1 MNVEHPHMTTD
12 PSVAQPATPTDF
24 RVVRGEGEK
33 PTRLPLVLSEPN
45 SIEAESI
52 RALRT
57 RFVAQHVQEGRRSI
71 AVCTPAAET
80 GCTFVACNL
89 AAAISQIGLSTVLV
103 DANLRDPGVTDVFG
117 LRPRRGGLSEYL
129 ADSTKEIDDI
139 IIESVLP
146 DLSIIPAGAVPSNP
160 QELLSGGRFP
170 HLMDRLLREFDLTI
184 FDTTPTNSCTD
195 AQRVANVAGY
205 SLIVG
210 RKHKTFFNDVRTLSQ
225 LLGADRSVVVG
236 TVLNDF

>member
-1 MNVEHPHMTTD
+1 MNVELSRLNND
-12 PSVAQPATPTDF
+12 PSSVENGPIGSPLA
-24 RVVRGEGEK
+24 RGEGEQ
-33 PTRLPLVLSEPN
+33 PTRLPIVLSAPI
-45 SIEAESI
+45 SVEAECI

-71 AVCTPAAET
+71 AVCTPAADT
-80 GCTFVACNL
+80 GCTFVATNL

-103 DANLRDPGVTDVFG
+103 DANLRDPGVTNAFG
-117 LRPRRGGLSEYL
+117 LRPTRGGLSAYL
-129 ADSTKEIDDI
+129 SDSSKEIDDV
-139 IIESVLP
+139 IIENVLP
-146 DLSIIPAGAVPSNP
+146 DLAIIPAGEVPHNP
-160 QELLSGGRFP
+160 QELLSGSRFP
-170 HLMDRLLREFDLTI
+170 HLVDRLLREFDLTI

-210 RKHKTFFNDVRTLSQ
+210 RKHKTFFNDVKTLSQ
-225 LLGADRSVVVG
+225 LLSADRSVVVG

>member
-1 MNVEHPHMTTD
+1 MNVELSPLNTD
-12 PSVAQPATPTDF
+12 PSQASPLQPDLRP
-24 RVVRGEGEK
+24 VRGEGEK
-33 PTRLPLVLSEPN
+33 PTRLPLVLSSPV

-71 AVCTPAAET
+71 AICTPAQET
-80 GCTFVACNL
+80 GCTFVATNL

-103 DANLRDPGVTDVFG
+103 DANLREPGVTEAFG
-117 LRPRRGGLSEYL
+117 IHPSRGGLADYL
-129 ADSTKEIDDI
+129 ADSSKEIDDI
-139 IIESVLP
+139 IIENVLP
-146 DLSIIPAGAVPSNP
+146 DLAIIPAGVIPSNP
-160 QELLSGGRFP
+160 QELLSGSRFP
-170 HLMDRLLREFDLTI
+170 HLVDRLLREFDLTI

-210 RKHKTFFNDVRTLSQ
+210 RKHKTFFNDVKTLSQ
-225 LLGADRSVVVG
+225 LLSADRSVVVG

>member
-1 MNVEHPHMTTD
+1 MNVEPSHLTND
-12 PSVAQPATPTDF
+12 PLLAEAARADF
-24 RVVRGEGEK
+24 RSVRDEGEK
-33 PTRLPLVLSEPN
+33 PTRLPLVLSSPN

-57 RFVAQHVQEGRRSI
+57 RFVAQHVQEGRRSV
-71 AVCTPAAET
+71 AVCTPAMDT
-80 GCTFVACNL
+80 GCTFVSTNL

-103 DANLRDPGVTDVFG
+103 DANLRDPGVSEAFG
-117 LRPRRGGLSEYL
+117 IRPSRGGLSEYL
-129 ADSTKEIDDI
+129 ADPAKEIDDI
-139 IIESVLP
+139 IIENVLP
-146 DLSIIPAGAVPSNP
+146 DLAIIPAGAVPSNP
-160 QELLSGGRFP
+160 QELLSAGRFP
-170 HLMDRLLREFDLTI
+170 HLVDRLLREFDLTI

-225 LLGADRSVVVG
+225 LLSADRSVVVG

>member
-1 MNVEHPHMTTD
+1 MNIENPQLSAD
-12 PSVAQPATPTDF
+12 PSQAQSASPDF
-24 RVVRGEGEK
+24 RIVRGEGEK
-33 PTRLPLVLSEPN
+33 PTRLPLVLSDPS

-57 RFVAQHVQEGRRSI
+57 RFVAQHVQEGRRSVAI
-71 AVCTPAAET
+71 CTPAAGT
-80 GCTFVACNL
+80 GCTFIASNL

-103 DANLRDPGVTDVFG
+103 DANLREPGVVDAFG
-117 LRPRRGGLSEYL
+117 LRPSRGGLSDYL
-129 ADSTKEIDDI
+129 SDSTKEIDDI
-139 IIESVLP
+139 IIENVLP
-146 DLSIIPAGAVPSNP
+146 DLAIIPAGAIPTNP

-170 HLMDRLLREFDLTI
+170 HLVDRLLREFDLTI

-205 SLIVG
+205 SLVVG

-225 LLGADRSVVVG
+225 LLGADRSVVIG
-236 TVLNDF
+236 TVLNDY

>member
-1 MNVEHPHMTTD
+1 MNVE
-12 PSVAQPATPTDF
+12 PSQLNNESLHAEPAPADF
-24 RVVRGEGEK
+24 RLVRGEGEK
-33 PTRLPLVLSEPN
+33 PTRLPLVLSNPN

-71 AVCTPAAET
+71 AVCTPAEDT
-80 GCTFVACNL
+80 GCTFVATNL

-103 DANLRDPGVTDVFG
+103 DANLRDPSVSEAFG
-117 LRPRRGGLSEYL
+117 IRPARGGLSEYL
-129 ADSTKEIDDI
+129 ADSAKEIDDI
-139 IIESVLP
+139 IIENVLP
-146 DLSIIPAGAVPSNP
+146 DLAIIPAGAVPTNP

-170 HLMDRLLREFDLTI
+170 HLVDRLLREFDLTI

-210 RKHKTFFNDVRTLSQ
+210 RKHKTFFNDIRTLSQ

>member
-1 MNVEHPHMTTD
+1 MNAEPAQLTTD
-12 PSVAQPATPTDF
+12 STPGGAEAADF
-24 RVVRGEGEK
+24 RGFRGAGEK
-33 PTRLPLVLSEPN
+33 PTRLPIVLSDPT
-45 SIEAESI
+45 SVEAECI

-80 GCTFVACNL
+80 GCTFVATNL

-103 DANLRDPGVTDVFG
+103 DANLREPGVSNAFG
-117 LRPRRGGLSEYL
+117 IQPNRGGLADYL
-129 ADSTKEIDDI
+129 ADSSKEIDDI
-139 IIESVLP
+139 IIENVLP
-146 DLSIIPAGAVPSNP
+146 DLAIIPAGGVPANP

-170 HLMDRLLREFDLTI
+170 FLVDRLLREFDLTI

-210 RKHKTFFNDVRTLSQ
+210 RKHKTFFNDVKTLAQ
-225 LLGADRSVVVG
+225 LLSADRSVVVG

>member
-1 MNVEHPHMTTD
+1 MNVEYSQLSSD
-12 PSVAQPATPTDF
+12 PSASQSGHPDF
-24 RVVRGEGEK
+24 RGVRGEGEK
-33 PTRLPLVLSEPN
+33 PTRLPLVLSDPT

-71 AVCTPAAET
+71 AVCTPAADT
-80 GCTFVACNL
+80 GCTFVATNL
-89 AAAISQIGLSTVLV
+89 AAAISQIGLATVLV
-103 DANLRDPGVTDVFG
+103 DANLRDPGVSEAFG
-117 LRPRRGGLSEYL
+117 LRPARGGLAEYL
-129 ADSTKEIDDI
+129 ADSSKEIDDI
-139 IIESVLP
+139 IIENVLP
-146 DLSIIPAGAVPSNP
+146 DLAVIPAGAVPSNP

-170 HLMDRLLREFDLTI
+170 QLVDRLLREFDLTI

>member
-1 MNVEHPHMTTD
+1 MNVENSKLSPDLSTSQTAHP
-12 PSVAQPATPTDF
+12 DF

-33 PTRLPLVLSEPN
+33 PTRLPLVLSDPT

-71 AVCTPAAET
+71 AVCTPAENT
-80 GCTFVACNL
+80 GCTFIAANL

-103 DANLRDPGVTDVFG
+103 DANLRSPGVTEAFG
-117 LRPRRGGLSEYL
+117 LRPTRGGLSEYL
-129 ADSTKEIDDI
+129 ADSAKEIDDI

-146 DLSIIPAGAVPSNP
+146 DLAVIPAGAVPSNP
-160 QELLSGGRFP
+160 QELLSGSRFP
-170 HLMDRLLREFDLTI
+170 HLVDRLLREFDLTI

-225 LLGADRSVVVG
+225 LLSADRSVVVG

>member
-1 MNVEHPHMTTD
+1 MNVELSQLNNDSLRAEP
-12 PSVAQPATPTDF
+12 TPGDF
-24 RVVRGEGEK
+24 RLVRGEGEK
-33 PTRLPLVLSEPN
+33 PTRLPLVLSNPN

-71 AVCTPAAET
+71 AVCTPAEDT
-80 GCTFVACNL
+80 GCTFVATNL

-103 DANLRDPGVTDVFG
+103 DANLRAPSVSDAFG
-117 LRPRRGGLSEYL
+117 IRSARGGLSEYL
-129 ADSTKEIDDI
+129 ADPAKEIDDI
-139 IIESVLP
+139 IIENVLP
-146 DLSIIPAGAVPSNP
+146 DLAIIPAGTVPTNP

-170 HLMDRLLREFDLTI
+170 HLVDRLLREFDLTI

-210 RKHKTFFNDVRTLSQ
+210 RKHKTFFNDIRTLSQ

>member
-1 MNVEHPHMTTD
+1 MNVEVSPLNNS
-12 PSVAQPATPTDF
+12 PSSMDAAQADVRF
-24 RVVRGEGEK
+24 VRGEGEK
-33 PTRLPLVLSEPN
+33 PTRLPVVLSAPT
-45 SIEAESI
+45 SVEAECI

-71 AVCTPAAET
+71 AVCTPAVDT
-80 GCTFVACNL
+80 GCTFVATNL

-103 DANLRDPGVTDVFG
+103 DANLRDPGVADAFG
-117 LRPRRGGLSEYL
+117 LRPTRAGLAAYL
-129 ADSTKEIDDI
+129 GDSTKEIDDI
-139 IIESVLP
+139 IIENVLP
-146 DLSIIPAGAVPSNP
+146 DLAIIPAGDVPHNP
-160 QELLSGGRFP
+160 QELLSGSRFP
-170 HLMDRLLREFDLTI
+170 HLVDRLLREFDLTI

-210 RKHKTFFNDVRTLSQ
+210 RKHKTFFNDVKMLSQ

>member
-1 MNVEHPHMTTD
+1 MNVGNSPLSADLSAST
-12 PSVAQPATPTDF
+12 PPQPDF
-24 RVVRGEGEK
+24 RVIRGEGEK
-33 PTRLPLVLSEPN
+33 PTRHPLVLSDPV

-71 AVCTPAAET
+71 AICTPAENT
-80 GCTFVACNL
+80 GCTFIATNL

-103 DANLRDPGVTDVFG
+103 DANLRSPGVTEAFG
-117 LRPRRGGLSEYL
+117 LSPARGGLSEYL
-129 ADSTKEIDDI
+129 ADPNKEIDDI
-139 IIESVLP
+139 IIENVLP
-146 DLSIIPAGAVPSNP
+146 DLAVIPAGAIPFNP
-160 QELLSGGRFP
+160 QELLSGSRFP
-170 HLMDRLLREFDLTI
+170 QLVDRLLREFDLTI

-210 RKHKTFFNDVRTLSQ
+210 RKHKTYFNDVRTLSQ
-225 LLGADRSVVVG
+225 LLSADRSVVVG

>member
-1 MNVEHPHMTTD
+1 MNVEHSQLSTD
-12 PSVAQPATPTDF
+12 PTAAQPTHPDF
-24 RVVRGEGEK
+24 RIVRGEGEK
-33 PTRLPLVLSEPN
+33 PTRLPLVLSDPT

-57 RFVAQHVQEGRRSI
+57 RFVAQHVQEGRRSVAI
-71 AVCTPAAET
+71 CTPAAET
-80 GCTFVACNL
+80 GCTFVATNL

-103 DANLRDPGVTDVFG
+103 DANLRDPGVTVAFG
-117 LRPRRGGLSEYL
+117 LRPARGGLSEYL
-129 ADSTKEIDDI
+129 ADPAKEIDDI
-139 IIESVLP
+139 IIENVLP
-146 DLSIIPAGAVPSNP
+146 DLAVIPAGAVPSNP

-170 HLMDRLLREFDLTI
+170 HLVDRLLREFDLTI

>member
-1 MNVEHPHMTTD
+1 MNIENPQLSPD
-12 PSVAQPATPTDF
+12 PSQAQSASPDF
-24 RVVRGEGEK
+24 RIVRGEGEK
-33 PTRLPLVLSEPN
+33 PTRLPLVLSDPS

-57 RFVAQHVQEGRRSI
+57 RFVAQHVQEGRRSVAI
-71 AVCTPAAET
+71 CTPAAET
-80 GCTFVACNL
+80 GCTFIASNL

-103 DANLRDPGVTDVFG
+103 DANLREPGVVDAFG
-117 LRPRRGGLSEYL
+117 LRPSRGGLSDYL
-129 ADSTKEIDDI
+129 SDSTKEIDDI
-139 IIESVLP
+139 IIENVLP
-146 DLSIIPAGAVPSNP
+146 DLAIIPAGAIPTNP

-170 HLMDRLLREFDLTI
+170 HLVDRLLREFDLTI

-205 SLIVG
+205 SLVVG

-225 LLGADRSVVVG
+225 LLGADRSVVIG
-236 TVLNDF
+236 TVLNDY

>member
-1 MNVEHPHMTTD
+1 MNIEISPLSSD
-12 PSVAQPATPTDF
+12 PSSAAPDQIGSPL
-24 RVVRGEGEK
+24 VRGEGEQ
-33 PTRLPLVLSEPN
+33 PTRLPIVLSAPN
-45 SIEAESI
+45 SVEAECI

-71 AVCTPAAET
+71 AVCTPAVDT
-80 GCTFVACNL
+80 GCTFVATNL

-103 DANLRDPGVTDVFG
+103 DANLRDPGVTDAFG
-117 LRPRRGGLSEYL
+117 LKPKRGGLSAYL
-129 ADSTKEIDDI
+129 SDSSKEIDDI
-139 IIESVLP
+139 IIENVLP
-146 DLSIIPAGAVPSNP
+146 DLAIIPAGEIPHNP
-160 QELLSGGRFP
+160 QELLSGSRFP
-170 HLMDRLLREFDLTI
+170 YLVDRLLREFDLTI

-210 RKHKTFFNDVRTLSQ
+210 RKHKSFFNDVKTLSQ
-225 LLGADRSVVVG
+225 LLGADRSVVIG

>member
-1 MNVEHPHMTTD
+1 MNVENSQLSPD
-12 PSVAQPATPTDF
+12 PSTIPPAHPDF

-33 PTRLPLVLSEPN
+33 PTRLPLVLSDPT

-71 AVCTPAAET
+71 AVCTPAENT
-80 GCTFVACNL
+80 GCTFIASNL

-103 DANLRDPGVTDVFG
+103 DANLRSPGVTEAFG
-117 LRPRRGGLSEYL
+117 LRPSRGGLSEYL
-129 ADSTKEIDDI
+129 ADSAKEIDDV

-146 DLSIIPAGAVPSNP
+146 DLAIIPAGAIPPNP
-160 QELLSGGRFP
+160 QELLSGSRFP
-170 HLMDRLLREFDLTI
+170 HLVDRLLREFDLTI

-225 LLGADRSVVVG
+225 LLSADRSVVVG